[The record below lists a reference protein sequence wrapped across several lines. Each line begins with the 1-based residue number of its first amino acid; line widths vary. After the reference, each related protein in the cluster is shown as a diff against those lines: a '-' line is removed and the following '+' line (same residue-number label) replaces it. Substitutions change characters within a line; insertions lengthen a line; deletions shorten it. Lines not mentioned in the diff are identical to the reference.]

1 MAVYLDFDNIVI
13 SRYDQVHGRNS
24 FQKDKARGLDDDKLT
39 TATVDLGAIIDFAS
53 SFGTL
58 VLTRA
63 YADWSADLNANY
75 QGQLVGRAVDLVQ
88 LFPAAAYG
96 KNGAD
101 IRLAVDAVE
110 DMFRLP
116 DLTHVVI
123 VGGDSDYIALA
134 QRCKRLGRY
143 VVGIGVAGASSRSLA
158 SACDEFVTY
167 DALPG
172 IPTVA
177 PAPAKKATKR
187 TKSKEPDDEPEPA
200 DTQAAATGLLERALR
215 IGHEKDDADWL
226 HNSAVKA
233 QMKRMDPSF
242 SEKSLGFRSFSDF
255 LRSRS
260 DVADL
265 DESST
270 TRMVRLHQRGSKP
283 RSDPDVR
290 ASGEVPDRVS
300 TYAEAMTER
309 LYFRQLLS
317 GRDFAQSDMIAQQM
331 RNFSYLI
338 GDRETGDTVVVDPA
352 YAANDLVDILESDG
366 MKLSGVLVTHHHPDH
381 VGGSMMGF
389 ELKGLAELLER
400 QSVPVHV
407 NSLEAEWVSRV
418 TGIARSDLTAHEHGD
433 KVNVGD
439 VEIELLHTPGHTPG
453 SQCFLLDGRLVAG
466 DTLFLEGC
474 GRTDF
479 PGGDVD
485 DMFRSLQQLAAAV
498 RRPDG
503 VSRATGTRWSP
514 ARRCRTCGAPT
525 TCTGRAI
532 WISGEC

>member
-1 MAVYLDFDNIVI
+1 MTEPGPTRVAVYLDFDNIVI

-24 FQKDKARGLDDDKLT
+24 FQKDKARGLEKEPERLLK
-39 TATVDLGAIIDFAS
+39 ATVDVGAIIDFAS

-58 VLTRA
+58 VLTKA
-63 YADWSADLNANY
+63 YADWSADVNAGY
-75 QGQLVGRAVDLVQ
+75 RGQLVGRAVDLVQ

-158 SACDEFVTY
+158 AACDEFVTY

-172 IPTVA
+172 VPVFVPEAA
-177 PAPAKKATKR
+177 PPKKSSRPAKAE
-187 TKSKEPDDEPEPA
+187 EPDDEPEPP
-200 DTQAAATGLLERALR
+200 DPQAAATGLLQRALR

-260 DVADL
+260 DVVDL

-270 TRMVRLHQRGSKP
+270 TRMVRAH
-283 RSDPDVR
+283 
-290 ASGEVPDRVS
+290 
-300 TYAEAMTER
+300 
-309 LYFRQLLS
+309 
-317 GRDFAQSDMIAQQM
+317 RDA
-331 RNFSYLI
+331 
-338 GDRETGDTVVVDPA
+338 
-352 YAANDLVDILESDG
+352 
-366 MKLSGVLVTHHHPDH
+366 
-381 VGGSMMGF
+381 
-389 ELKGLAELLER
+389 
-400 QSVPVHV
+400 
-407 NSLEAEWVSRV
+407 
-418 TGIARSDLTAHEHGD
+418 
-433 KVNVGD
+433 
-439 VEIELLHTPGHTPG
+439 
-453 SQCFLLDGRLVAG
+453 
-466 DTLFLEGC
+466 
-474 GRTDF
+474 
-479 PGGDVD
+479 
-485 DMFRSLQQLAAAV
+485 
-498 RRPDG
+498 
-503 VSRATGTRWSP
+503 
-514 ARRCRTCGAPT
+514 
-525 TCTGRAI
+525 
-532 WISGEC
+532 

>member
-1 MAVYLDFDNIVI
+1 MPESVIAGDSPRVAVYLDFDNIVI

-24 FQKDKARGLDDDKLT
+24 FQKDKARGLDDEKLT
-39 TATVDLGAIIDFAS
+39 KATVDLGAIIDFAS

-63 YADWSADLNANY
+63 YADWSADLNSKY

-177 PAPAKKATKR
+177 PAPAKKATR
-187 TKSKEPDDEPEPA
+187 RAKSKEPDDEAEPEPA
-200 DTQAAATGLLERALR
+200 DAQAAATGLLERALR

-270 TRMVRLHQRGSKP
+270 TRMVRLHKE
-283 RSDPDVR
+283 D
-290 ASGEVPDRVS
+290 
-300 TYAEAMTER
+300 EA
-309 LYFRQLLS
+309 
-317 GRDFAQSDMIAQQM
+317 G
-331 RNFSYLI
+331 
-338 GDRETGDTVVVDPA
+338 
-352 YAANDLVDILESDG
+352 
-366 MKLSGVLVTHHHPDH
+366 
-381 VGGSMMGF
+381 
-389 ELKGLAELLER
+389 
-400 QSVPVHV
+400 
-407 NSLEAEWVSRV
+407 
-418 TGIARSDLTAHEHGD
+418 
-433 KVNVGD
+433 
-439 VEIELLHTPGHTPG
+439 
-453 SQCFLLDGRLVAG
+453 
-466 DTLFLEGC
+466 
-474 GRTDF
+474 
-479 PGGDVD
+479 
-485 DMFRSLQQLAAAV
+485 
-498 RRPDG
+498 
-503 VSRATGTRWSP
+503 
-514 ARRCRTCGAPT
+514 
-525 TCTGRAI
+525 
-532 WISGEC
+532 

>member
-1 MAVYLDFDNIVI
+1 MPESVIAGDSPRVAVYLDFDNIVI

-24 FQKDKARGLDDDKLT
+24 FQKDKARGLDDEKLT
-39 TATVDLGAIIDFAS
+39 KATVDLGAIIDFAS

-63 YADWSADLNANY
+63 YADWSADLNSKY

-177 PAPAKKATKR
+177 PAPVKKATR
-187 TKSKEPDDEPEPA
+187 RAKSKEPDDEAEPEPA
-200 DTQAAATGLLERALR
+200 DAQAAATGLLERALR

-260 DVADL
+260 DVVDL

-270 TRMVRLHQRGSKP
+270 TRLLRLHKQ
-283 RSDPDVR
+283 D
-290 ASGEVPDRVS
+290 
-300 TYAEAMTER
+300 EA
-309 LYFRQLLS
+309 
-317 GRDFAQSDMIAQQM
+317 G
-331 RNFSYLI
+331 
-338 GDRETGDTVVVDPA
+338 
-352 YAANDLVDILESDG
+352 
-366 MKLSGVLVTHHHPDH
+366 
-381 VGGSMMGF
+381 
-389 ELKGLAELLER
+389 
-400 QSVPVHV
+400 
-407 NSLEAEWVSRV
+407 
-418 TGIARSDLTAHEHGD
+418 
-433 KVNVGD
+433 
-439 VEIELLHTPGHTPG
+439 
-453 SQCFLLDGRLVAG
+453 
-466 DTLFLEGC
+466 
-474 GRTDF
+474 
-479 PGGDVD
+479 
-485 DMFRSLQQLAAAV
+485 
-498 RRPDG
+498 
-503 VSRATGTRWSP
+503 
-514 ARRCRTCGAPT
+514 
-525 TCTGRAI
+525 
-532 WISGEC
+532 

>member
-1 MAVYLDFDNIVI
+1 MPETVSAAETPRVAVYLDFDNIVI

-63 YADWSADLNANY
+63 YADWSADLNAKY

-187 TKSKEPDDEPEPA
+187 AKS
-200 DTQAAATGLLERALR
+200 TALR
-215 IGHEKDDADWL
+215 RRARARGCAGRGDGPAGAGTAHRPREGRRRLAAQFGGQGADEADGPVVL
-226 HNSAVKA
+226 REVAGLPLVQRLPAVA
-233 QMKRMDPSF
+233 QR
-242 SEKSLGFRSFSDF
+242 R
-255 LRSRS
+255 RR
-260 DVADL
+260 
-265 DESST
+265 
-270 TRMVRLHQRGSKP
+270 P
-283 RSDPDVR
+283 R
-290 ASGEVPDRVS
+290 
-300 TYAEAMTER
+300 
-309 LYFRQLLS
+309 
-317 GRDFAQSDMIAQQM
+317 
-331 RNFSYLI
+331 
-338 GDRETGDTVVVDPA
+338 REQ
-352 YAANDLVDILESDG
+352 
-366 MKLSGVLVTHHHPDH
+366 HHPH
-381 VGGSMMGF
+381 
-389 ELKGLAELLER
+389 
-400 QSVPVHV
+400 
-407 NSLEAEWVSRV
+407 
-418 TGIARSDLTAHEHGD
+418 
-433 KVNVGD
+433 
-439 VEIELLHTPGHTPG
+439 
-453 SQCFLLDGRLVAG
+453 
-466 DTLFLEGC
+466 
-474 GRTDF
+474 
-479 PGGDVD
+479 
-485 DMFRSLQQLAAAV
+485 
-498 RRPDG
+498 
-503 VSRATGTRWSP
+503 
-514 ARRCRTCGAPT
+514 GAPAQT
-525 TCTGRAI
+525 AMKPT
-532 WISGEC
+532 SPSLSP